1 MDITNAPT
9 TDDNNELV
17 EDTEVPFDD
26 GFDTF
31 LKQFEAEEF
40 NTTAD
45 AAIKR
50 GEVDDG
56 EGDSKVETEVVTPPA
71 DTAKPD
77 EAARGLER
85 VAAKEK
91 ELRTEIEK
99 FESQKKAF
107 EAERANFKGIDAAM
121 LTEQMMFYP
130 EKVIA
135 SLGLDADVIM
145 KTLLVS
151 KLPDTNPAKAKL
163 KGELKDLE
171 NKREVRSLRA
181 EIAAKERK
189 EQSDRQYREA
199 VESGEKYVDSLT
211 KEDSEQVKTLPTVSR
226 LAKANSKFAH
236 ALITREILED
246 ARERHYVR
254 GETGNPLTY
263 EEAAK
268 RVETD
273 LAELSKYLVSEN
285 AAVAQKTETKQPT
298 NNNSKI
304 VPSTPVKVRKEKTIK
319 DQEEEAIN
327 NAVAEFYRLEKR
339 TGFSGNR

>member
-1 MDITNAPT
+1 
-9 TDDNNELV
+9 
-17 EDTEVPFDD
+17 
-26 GFDTF
+26 
-31 LKQFEAEEF
+31 
-40 NTTAD
+40 
-45 AAIKR
+45 
-50 GEVDDG
+50 
-56 EGDSKVETEVVTPPA
+56 
-71 DTAKPD
+71 
-77 EAARGLER
+77 
-85 VAAKEK
+85 
-91 ELRTEIEK
+91 
-99 FESQKKAF
+99 
-107 EAERANFKGIDAAM
+107 
-121 LTEQMMFYP
+121 
-130 EKVIA
+130 
-135 SLGLDADVIM
+135 M

>member
-1 MDITNAPT
+1 MDIANVPVT
-9 TDDNNELV
+9 T
-17 EDTEVPFDD
+17 EDINVDSDETPEFDD
-26 GFDTF
+26 GFDNF
-31 LKQFEAEEF
+31 LKQFEADQFDIKAE
-40 NTTAD
+40 
-45 AAIKR
+45 AALK
-50 GEVDDG
+50 GETVDDG
-56 EGDSKVETEVVTPPA
+56 EGDNKVETEVVTPPA

-91 ELRTEIEK
+91 ELRAEIEK

-107 EAERANFKGIDAAM
+107 EAERTNFKGIDAAT
-121 LTEQMMFYP
+121 LTEQMMLYP

-135 SLGLDADVIM
+135 SLGLDTDVVM
-145 KTLLVS
+145 KTLLIS

-181 EIAAKERK
+181 EIEAAK
-189 EQSDRQYREA
+189 RQELANKQYNDA
-199 VESGEKYVDSLT
+199 LGVGEKYVESL
-211 KEDSEQVKTLPTVSR
+211 KEEVGEHVKTLPTVSK

-236 ALITREILED
+236 TLVTREILED

-263 EEAAK
+263 EEAAL
-268 RVETD
+268 RVEKD
-273 LAELSKYLVSEN
+273 LAELSKYLVGEN
-285 AAVAQKTETKQPT
+285 VVAQKTETKQPV

-304 VPSTPVKVRKEKTIK
+304 VPSSPVKVRKEKTLK